1 MISAREGEIEWESS
15 RTSQMLHDVFE
26 ILDWTGLIL
35 ASLFKEINYSPAILV
50 SGSYFYF
57 VKCVIV

>member
-1 MISAREGEIEWESS
+1 
-15 RTSQMLHDVFE
+15 MLHDVFE

-35 ASLFKEINYSPAILV
+35 ASLFKEMNYSPAILV

-57 VKCVIV
+57 LNV